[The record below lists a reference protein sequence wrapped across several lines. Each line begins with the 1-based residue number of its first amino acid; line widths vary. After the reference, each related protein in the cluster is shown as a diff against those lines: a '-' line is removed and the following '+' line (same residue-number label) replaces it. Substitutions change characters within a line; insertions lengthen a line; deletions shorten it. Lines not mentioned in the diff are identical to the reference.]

1 MMYAIVDM
9 HFDDRGRYL
18 CSMFGKV
25 YMDADVASITFWK
38 YAFHMHMTPFGSVI
52 LGDYLITKA
61 FLVKEHAPTSSW
73 CIQTVFCIDG
83 YSWCVDTEELI
94 LTQDDIAK
102 VERVMIDFLGRS

>member
-38 YAFHMHMTPFGSVI
+38 YAFHMHMTPFWQCN
-52 LGDYLITKA
+52 
-61 FLVKEHAPTSSW
+61 F
-73 CIQTVFCIDG
+73 
-83 YSWCVDTEELI
+83 
-94 LTQDDIAK
+94 
-102 VERVMIDFLGRS
+102 R